1 MLLVSGTRLQPNQV
15 FYNQGTTFTSCC
27 METEEPDLAK
37 GFSVMTPEKSDV
49 GAAWGVN
56 GDI

>member
-1 MLLVSGTRLQPNQV
+1 
-15 FYNQGTTFTSCC
+15 